1 MAVST
6 FLSFLEILFISLKT
20 EISVWSNSSL
30 FLITNNLCFIRYWYS
45 CKDTCKNKASVSFVL
60 ALNEA
65 DFHPLS
71 PPVHAR
77 KCKLSSFS
85 NNFNLALCET
95 HGSNYVSS
103 TSKPVENLAVLN
115 LWFSFLVT
123 SLFTLFLDQIT
134 DVFNLMLTIVTRV
147 IKTNLA
153 KTNTETINKKFKVF
167 DM

>member
-1 MAVST
+1 MAGLYQMTVSI

-20 EISVWSNSSL
+20 EMSVWSNSSL

-115 LWFSFLVT
+115 L
-123 SLFTLFLDQIT
+123 
-134 DVFNLMLTIVTRV
+134 
-147 IKTNLA
+147 
-153 KTNTETINKKFKVF
+153 
-167 DM
+167 